1 MMNNEY
7 PLEWLDSLVLKYF
20 NPAKTDVTKL
30 TEADLAEIEK
40 NGVLEIARIQVR
52 IKNEIFAL
60 KRKRQIRLLVR
71 KYHTTLIF
79 LMDNMVEICKN
90 GTFKVPRLSR
100 TADNIIR
107 YLDELLSFLEN
118 RYAAYLSLDE
128 KVPLS
133 YLLVSRKELQ
143 LKLKKLQ
150 NRNPKMK
157 ESNERQVFK
166 LVTEEL
172 TQALLLLNRSR
183 ITFRQ
188 LLYQRSVLK
197 ELEEMDDY
205 CESTLFSFLD
215 CKLIGLNFN
224 SKKYIDLLLKGL
236 AEKLL
241 TAESITEKL
250 SLLSYFFKEFRQVK
264 SNSGMFLNSDV
275 QSIVEIVDNW
285 IQSEIKYY
293 ERLLELSASG
303 DTNIGSIA
311 ENKVECDLSADQIG
325 IILRAAD
332 EARIVKAR
340 SMSLVF
346 QRIVPHLSTGFKKQ
360 LSYQSVRSKSYNA
373 EESDKDIAILTLEKM
388 IKKIKSY

>member
-1 MMNNEY
+1 MNNEY

-79 LMDNMVEICKN
+79 LMDNMVEICKS

-150 NRNPKMK
+150 NRNLKMN

-166 LVTEEL
+166 LVIEEL
-172 TQALLLLNRSR
+172 SQALLLLNRSR

-188 LLYQRSVLK
+188 VLYQRSVLK
-197 ELEEMDDY
+197 ELEEMDDN
-205 CESTLFSFLD
+205 CESTLFSLLD

-224 SKKYIDLLLKGL
+224 SKKYVDLLIKGL
-236 AEKLL
+236 ADELL
-241 TAESITEKL
+241 TVESITEKL

-264 SNSGMFLNSDV
+264 SNSRVFLNSDV
-275 QSIVEIVDNW
+275 QSIGEIVENW
-285 IQSEIKYY
+285 LQSEIKYY
-293 ERLLELSASG
+293 ERLLELSVSG
-303 DTNIGSIA
+303 DANIASIS

-373 EESDKDIAILTLEKM
+373 EESDKNIAILTLEKM